1 MSQEQ
6 DRPSTQNGIQAEDHL
21 KRELIFDA
29 LQYPTTIVPL
39 FGVALAFIFVV
50 IDLPGLPLIGLVT
63 AVALMLAAA
72 AASFIWRF
80 FLRYEEEYGRRL
92 QKLSVTENRARRTSE
107 RQALQ
112 EQGDLMRA
120 GFTEKGSAEGVKVV
134 DRLVTE
140 FEQIEQLTRTWPQS
154 SLVSISQ
161 IRALT
166 EQTFQQ
172 GLNVLNSLLY
182 LLPTADSS
190 DREGLATDIQALEQE
205 MENLKENGTDAA
217 WLEIRNSRLSA
228 LRRQL
233 ELMSGQDLQA
243 EEVLLKANLIEGA
256 LSRTR
261 IELAALRAESAEGS
275 QNAVSEAL
283 QRTIDQAKEVLD
295 EMRTLGL

>member
-1 MSQEQ
+1 
-6 DRPSTQNGIQAEDHL
+6 
-21 KRELIFDA
+21 
-29 LQYPTTIVPL
+29 
-39 FGVALAFIFVV
+39 
-50 IDLPGLPLIGLVT
+50 
-63 AVALMLAAA
+63 
-72 AASFIWRF
+72 
-80 FLRYEEEYGRRL
+80 
-92 QKLSVTENRARRTSE
+92 
-107 RQALQ
+107 
-112 EQGDLMRA
+112 MRA
-120 GFTEKGSAEGVKVV
+120 GFTEKGLAEGVKVV

-140 FEQIEQLTRTWPQS
+140 FEQSEQLTRTWPQS

-295 EMRTLGL
+295 EMRTLGF

>member
-6 DRPSTQNGIQAEDHL
+6 DRPSTQNGIQAEEHL

-261 IELAALRAESAEGS
+261 IELAALRAESTEGS

-295 EMRTLGL
+295 EMRTLGF